1 MGPFCKSEMHLY
13 TVKIETAKSINYKQC
28 IAESTCS
35 LGWIYAEAGFKSTN
49 KVFPMFESGMEI
61 FNELEDIK
69 SQIFTYLDMSFIR
82 MEEIDKS
89 RKYVE
94 SAYELAKNSG
104 NKVELSLAQI
114 CLGYHYSIWGGNY
127 EEGDNMMKSGI
138 KMSKEMDD
146 KKMESLGMQVLGE
159 SLYQQ
164 EKYQESLHFN
174 EEAFS
179 INEEIDLKLWRLG
192 AVLGI
197 SINRKKL
204 GLEIEVDILNKE
216 LEQKYNKSINYLTQ
230 TYIDYCQY
238 IIYEETKYLQMAYD
252 GVMKISDKLEVK
264 DREKFLISPWMKIL
278 IEAWEKNNK
287 L

>member
-1 MGPFCKSEMHLY
+1 
-13 TVKIETAKSINYKQC
+13 
-28 IAESTCS
+28 
-35 LGWIYAEAGFKSTN
+35 
-49 KVFPMFESGMEI
+49 
-61 FNELEDIK
+61 
-69 SQIFTYLDMSFIR
+69 
-82 MEEIDKS
+82 
-89 RKYVE
+89 
-94 SAYELAKNSG
+94 
-104 NKVELSLAQI
+104 
-114 CLGYHYSIWGGNY
+114 
-127 EEGDNMMKSGI
+127 
-138 KMSKEMDD
+138 
-146 KKMESLGMQVLGE
+146 MQVLGE

-164 EKYQESLHFN
+164 EKFQESLHFN

-179 INEEIDLKLWRLG
+179 INEEINLKLWRLG

-204 GLEIEVDILNKE
+204 GLEIEFDILNKE
-216 LEQKYNKSINYLTQ
+216 LEQKYNKSNNYLTQ

-264 DREKFLISPWMKIL
+264 DRDKFLNSPWMKIL